1 MTGNESTSGQNS
13 TATPNH
19 LQNHIDLIV
28 KQEQDFLS
36 RRTSS
41 EKIGDLVGSFIGSL
55 PFVLLHLAIF
65 CIWIVAN
72 THGLWSINLKRFDP
86 PPFSLLGTCVA
97 MEAIVL
103 ASFILM
109 RQSRMG
115 RRADE
120 RDHLILQLLLLSEKE
135 VTAVLRLERELA
147 NKVGLKVTSQENE
160 IAQLSQDTSITDV
173 AETIKNSLPP
183 D

>member
-1 MTGNESTSGQNS
+1 MPANESTSREHLPD
-13 TATPNH
+13 TPNH
-19 LQNHIDLIV
+19 LQDHIDLIV

-36 RRTSS
+36 RRTSA

-55 PFVLLHLAIF
+55 PFVVIHLIIF
-65 CIWIVAN
+65 CFWIIMN
-72 THGLWSINLKRFDP
+72 TYRIGSLRKFDP

-97 MEAIVL
+97 MEAIVI

-135 VTAVLRLERELA
+135 VTAVLRLEREIA
-147 NKVGLKVTSQENE
+147 NRVGLKVASQEGE
-160 IAQLSQDTSITDV
+160 IAELSQDTSIADV
-173 AETIKNSLPP
+173 AETIKNALPP
-183 D
+183 A